1 MVCQV
6 LTTLG
11 ALVVL
16 PSQMNLRVSNSM
28 PWVPTA
34 WAAIMFCMI
43 MCRVVPSRGAI
54 LASQLPAWMPP
65 PPGMLR
71 GTMVGSPGIYLPR

>member
-1 MVCQV
+1 MGAPSSTSRVLTCSTEVTPVVCQV
-6 LTTLG
+6 LMTLG

-28 PWVPTA
+28 PGPLTA

-43 MCRVVPSRGAI
+43 ICTTVPSRGAI
-54 LASQLPAWMPP
+54 LASQLPA
-65 PPGMLR
+65 
-71 GTMVGSPGIYLPR
+71 